1 MTEAEH
7 HQQQLEH
14 EEQTESIVREH
25 KGYFEG
31 SFRTHIHS
39 DSTTVWVNIID
50 GNSTYSLTLTKK
62 VARQIAND
70 IYNHSEE

>member
-1 MTEAEH
+1 MTEAEN

-14 EEQTESIVREH
+14 EEQTESVVRDH
-25 KGYFEG
+25 KGFFEG
-31 SFRTHIHS
+31 FFRTHIHS

-50 GNSTYSLTLTKK
+50 SSSTYRLTLTKK
-62 VARQIAND
+62 AARQIAND